1 MISRGQLHF
10 LTDRTYIISDSDEA
24 KKDVG
29 MDGCELMTLVT
40 AIACGITKCSSEDE
54 INILSVAFSQLG
66 DCLATYLAQKQICD
80 ERQEKLVAGKQKAS
94 QKEAETD
101 NSMEEE
107 EESSDEAK

>member
-1 MISRGQLHF
+1 
-10 LTDRTYIISDSDEA
+10 
-24 KKDVG
+24 

-66 DCLATYLAQKQICD
+66 DCLATYLAQKQICE
-80 ERQEKLVAGKQKAS
+80 ERQEKQVAGKQKVP

-101 NSMEEE
+101 NGKQKVPQNEAETDNGMGEDEG
-107 EESSDEAK
+107 SSDETN